1 MEGIREAA
9 VNDKKFLR
17 SDILKCHRAEVS
29 LDGVVWNTKTSWQQ
43 GRLSLHSALCFTL
56 GIAP

>member
-1 MEGIREAA
+1 MEEMEGEKKMEGIREAA

-29 LDGVVWNTKTSWQQ
+29 LNSVV
-43 GRLSLHSALCFTL
+43 
-56 GIAP
+56 